1 MTKSTPQR
9 VVRRGRVFL
18 EIQLW
23 AALLLLISDT
33 PYQCASCVSPENYG
47 RTSPTI
53 KAITMRCNPT
63 AMLRLRVFTP
73 VCITEK

>member
-23 AALLLLISDT
+23 AALLLHK
-33 PYQCASCVSPENYG
+33 SC
-47 RTSPTI
+47 
-53 KAITMRCNPT
+53 K
-63 AMLRLRVFTP
+63 
-73 VCITEK
+73 